1 MKLFLDT
8 NVLIDLV
15 ANRKPWVE
23 SMLMIFELANQQK
36 VKLIAADCSFINI
49 VYICRKIVFVD
60 DLYKTLIDLQ
70 EYVDVA
76 YVGNE
81 ILNQSL
87 RSHWKDFE
95 DCVQSLVAEREQADF
110 IITRNV
116 KDFKEAA
123 IPVLSPS
130 DFLDYFF
137 SHNTT
142 KKLLRKD

>member
-23 SMLMIFELANQQK
+23 SVLMIFELANQHK
-36 VKLIAADCSFINI
+36 VRLIAADCSFINI
-49 VYICRKIVFVD
+49 VYICRKIVSVD

-70 EYVDVA
+70 NYVNVT
-76 YVGNE
+76 YVGSD

-87 RSHWKDFE
+87 RSQWRDFE
-95 DCVQSLVAEREQADF
+95 DCVQNLVAVREHADF

-116 KDFKEAA
+116 KDFKDTV

-130 DFLDYFF
+130 EFLDYFF
-137 SHNTT
+137 SH
-142 KKLLRKD
+142 KCHPL